1 MLALFAFAQS
11 VSLSNHKRR
20 TQCHNVNR
28 NTLNSLR
35 KISIDLQKW
44 APQEHVYFETSEIVF
59 DNIEKHHL
67 KLKQNSKQINF
78 QQTWNSQLHV
88 EFRRKK
94 IIGFIVR
101 TQDLNGFRVESTPMN
116 LPNWMP
122 PNRKYC
128 TLISSN
134 QKRRSFAYLLIVF
147 D

>member
-67 KLKQNSKQINF
+67 KLKQNLKQHSIF
-78 QQTWNSQLHV
+78 SRHETVSCTWNL
-88 EFRRKK
+88 EEKK
-94 IIGFIVR
+94 SLDSLSELKIW
-101 TQDLNGFRVESTPMN
+101 TDSESN
-116 LPNWMP
+116 LPPWICRIECHQTEN
-122 PNRKYC
+122 
-128 TLISSN
+128 I
-134 QKRRSFAYLLIVF
+134 AH
-147 D
+147 